1 VQLNCT
7 FLFGGLPQAAWDIKT
22 WCSYGDEDSSHRF
35 CARRCCLLALAR
47 RDRRVLFH
55 ALPVSGRESVII
67 GALFFV
73 GAAILMFI
81 RPSHDRGP

>member
-1 VQLNCT
+1 MAMKILAIVFALAGAVRW
-7 FLFGGLPQAAWDIKT
+7 LLPGEIGGL
-22 WCSYGDEDSSHRF
+22 
-35 CARRCCLLALAR
+35 
-47 RDRRVLFH
+47 LFH
-55 ALPVSGRESVII
+55 ALPVSARESVII

>member
-1 VQLNCT
+1 
-7 FLFGGLPQAAWDIKT
+7 
-22 WCSYGDEDSSHRF
+22 
-35 CARRCCLLALAR
+35 
-47 RDRRVLFH
+47 
-55 ALPVSGRESVII
+55 VII